1 MAKKKTY
8 YFLKMSDDFF
18 KSKEIKLLRKNAG
31 GDTYALIYQRIMIL
45 SLMTDGKLYF
55 ENIGTSFAEEVA
67 LELDETVENVKMTLA
82 YLQGKKLIEFS
93 EVDNSYELVQVPSLV
108 GSETNWARYKAMSR
122 EAGRNCLPD
131 VNQESTY
138 IEKESEIDKDKELD
152 KDKESE
158 QQKNSS
164 SNPLAILSD
173 FYQGNFGVINP
184 LVLDDLNHSLN
195 DFGVELTLEAMKRT
209 LRNQKPFSY
218 SLRIL
223 NAWAKNNI
231 KTLADVQ
238 ADDAKFER
246 AKGKGK
252 NSKVVKQAPEWSQ
265 KKYVDNTSDQQKAE
279 FEAYKA
285 KRKETK
291 DASS

>member
-138 IEKESEIDKDKELD
+138 IEKESEIDKELDKEL
-152 KDKESE
+152 DKESE
-158 QQKNSS
+158 QQKKSS
-164 SNPLAILSD
+164 SNPLSILSD

-209 LRNQKPFSY
+209 LRYQKPFSY
-218 SLRIL
+218 ALRIL
-223 NAWAKNNI
+223 KAWAKNNI

-246 AKGKGK
+246 TKGKAK
-252 NSKVVKQAPEWSQ
+252 SSKVVKQAPEWSQ
-265 KKYVDNTSDQQKAE
+265 KKYVDNTSDEQKAE

-285 KRKETK
+285 KRKEAK
-291 DASS
+291 DASN

>member
-152 KDKESE
+152 KESE
-158 QQKNSS
+158 QQKKSS
-164 SNPLAILSD
+164 SNPLSILSD

-209 LRNQKPFSY
+209 LRYQKPFSY
-218 SLRIL
+218 ALRIL
-223 NAWAKNNI
+223 KAWAKNNI

-246 AKGKGK
+246 TKGKAK
-252 NSKVVKQAPEWSQ
+252 SSKVVKQAPEWSQ
-265 KKYVDNTSDQQKAE
+265 KKYVDNTSDEQKAE

-285 KRKETK
+285 KRKEAK
-291 DASS
+291 DASN